1 MAQQRTFEIRIADG
15 IVVTLTTCVPG
26 TLEVIFSARDGDGDG
41 PFLKPVEAQKD
52 YYIPITIDN
61 SYQPKDVDYNP
72 QPTPA
77 RHHPHPVQQPTHAQ
91 LKASLAENNITPLDH
106 AYNPNTS
113 LTQPVVPSTFDPYTA
128 LIDYEDCLRTYSK
141 PDIFRFPP
149 PDAEAIEE
157 PMVWGDR
164 IADLTVD
171 EIVSLLPDQTPTPKG
186 RGWGYTPYASVFYPL
201 LVLQIQGHGRA
212 TSRDVY
218 ELMGERPY
226 SYCPD
231 PPRRQREYAVPG
243 VILDRLLAIGWI
255 TDEEAKERWL
265 DIDWFSL
272 RDYRA
277 KKGKGKE
284 EFYVVKRERRGKI
297 VFDGRMETREA
308 IWRQQRESVEAR
320 RLQLEME
327 ILMREGR
334 TEDEAAGWYER
345 RGFAYMTA
353 PDGDGDAVDDEDDAT
368 EDVDPSVPYPSKS
381 SPFSPELVRGQP
393 DLSLLL
399 SAVAG
404 TSNGNVDKM
413 EEEDSS
419 ESDTDVDMDLPS
431 SPSPR
436 SSIPTSPLPTLPI
449 AGSKRKACDSDSD
462 SDSEPST
469 SKRKKPSSASST
481 PKTPPRRS
489 RAPLPRIPPVPATPL
504 LRTIPLPTVEDEDDN
519 GTPPTPHEPGVRTIR
534 SIEENLRRD
543 GIASPTSTTRSVSVL
558 IPAPIP
564 APAPTLRR
572 STRAHKVKTEVLGTS
587 RTVTTNKKTK
597 KARGGRASV

>member
-1 MAQQRTFEIRIADG
+1 MAQQRTLEIRIADG
-15 IVVTLTTCVPG
+15 TVVTLTTCVPG
-26 TLEVIFSARDGDGDG
+26 TLEVIFPARDGDGDG
-41 PFLKPVEAQKD
+41 VRPFLKPVEAQKD

-61 SYQPKDVDYNP
+61 PYQPKNVDYNP

-77 RHHPHPVQQPTHAQ
+77 RHLCAQPLPVQPTHAQ

-106 AYNPNTS
+106 AYNPNASS

-171 EIVSLLPDQTPTPKG
+171 EIVSLLPDQTSTPKG
-186 RGWGYTPYASVFYPL
+186 WGWGYTPYASVFYPL
-201 LVLQIQGHGRA
+201 LVLQIQGQGRV

-218 ELMGERPY
+218 ELMRERPY

-265 DIDWFSL
+265 DVDWFSL

-277 KKGKGKE
+277 KKGRE

-353 PDGDGDAVDDEDDAT
+353 PDGDGDAVYDDGDAT
-368 EDVDPSVPYPSKS
+368 EDVDPSIPYPSKS
-381 SPFSPELVRGQP
+381 SPFSPEPVRGQP

-404 TSNGNVDKM
+404 SSNGNADKM
-413 EEEDSS
+413 KEEDSS
-419 ESDTDVDMDLPS
+419 DPDTDVEMDLPS

-436 SSIPTSPLPTLPI
+436 SSIPTSPLSVSPV

-462 SDSEPST
+462 SDLST

-481 PKTPPRRS
+481 PRTTPRRS
-489 RAPLPRIPPVPATPL
+489 RASLPRIPPVPATPL
-504 LRTIPLPTVEDEDDN
+504 LRTIPLPTVDDDDN
-519 GTPPTPHEPGVRTIR
+519 DTPPTPHEAGVRTIR
-534 SIEENLRRD
+534 SIEENLCRD
-543 GIASPTSTTRSVSVL
+543 GGASPTSTTRSVPVL
-558 IPAPIP
+558 IP